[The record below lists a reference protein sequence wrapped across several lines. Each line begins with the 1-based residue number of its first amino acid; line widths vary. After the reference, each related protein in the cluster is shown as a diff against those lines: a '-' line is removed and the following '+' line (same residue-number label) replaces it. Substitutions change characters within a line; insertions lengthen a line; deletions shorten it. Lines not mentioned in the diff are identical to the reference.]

1 MKSTTTRTLALCL
14 GMLAL
19 AACGGHGGE
28 DKAEEGGGG
37 SAQTV
42 SVVTAT
48 TQNLPR
54 TVTAF
59 CRSRRWR
66 TRCTPRG
73 VEGARPLSPTF
84 CG

>member
-1 MKSTTTRTLALCL
+1 
-14 GMLAL
+14 MLKTWMGAAIASMAIVAL

-28 DKAEEGGGG
+28 EKAEEGGGG

-54 TVTAF
+54 TVTASGSVSASTIRR
-59 CRSRRWR
+59 RSCRRWK
-66 TRCTPRG
+66 
-73 VEGARPLSPTF
+73 SS
-84 CG
+84 